1 MDLEIINSFSSLMYP
16 FLKGVQFIAVNNS
29 FSEQTS
35 LNLKLKSISRDNILK
50 PKKCTIFLL
59 NVKFFLTIDLIVQM

>member
-1 MDLEIINSFSSLMYP
+1 MYP
-16 FLKGVQFIAVNNS
+16 FFKGVQFIAVNNS

-35 LNLKLKSISRDNILK
+35 LNIKLKSRLMDNILK

-59 NVKFFLTIDLIVQM
+59 NGKFFLAIDIQLT